1 MNMNLPA
8 RVWIPF
14 YKVPHHVVRIAYT
27 ESTVLNSRDRVRI
40 SFPTLSLKTSL
51 SLSLQAPYIV
61 YIEVVLCDNV
71 FASPLPTKQL
81 DSKLR
86 STRSEENLTHHPMT
100 VLSGFINCETQSL
113 DSELIDSY
121 RSFVNSEDADIW
133 STSDDVNGDDP
144 PPPPPQ
150 PQPSSQST
158 ASRRNGLIG
167 YRSNHTMN
175 INPETQSIRS
185 NESHL
190 SQQEIM
196 PSEIRK
202 RLTEVKNTGPILF
215 DVSIEKFHH
224 QQIEKF
230 PFQI

>member
-1 MNMNLPA
+1 M
-8 RVWIPF
+8 
-14 YKVPHHVVRIAYT
+14 
-27 ESTVLNSRDRVRI
+27 
-40 SFPTLSLKTSL
+40 
-51 SLSLQAPYIV
+51 
-61 YIEVVLCDNV
+61 VLCDNV

-86 STRSEENLTHHPMT
+86 STRSEENLTLHQMT
-100 VLSGFINCETQSL
+100 ALSSYINCETQSL

-144 PPPPPQ
+144 Q
-150 PQPSSQST
+150 PSQST
-158 ASRRNGLIG
+158 QTSAQLAASRRNGLIG

-196 PSEIRK
+196 PSDIRK

-215 DVSIEKFHH
+215 DVRHSFRTSK
-224 QQIEKF
+224 KRLCLNLARSR
-230 PFQI
+230 

>member
-1 MNMNLPA
+1 M
-8 RVWIPF
+8 
-14 YKVPHHVVRIAYT
+14 
-27 ESTVLNSRDRVRI
+27 
-40 SFPTLSLKTSL
+40 
-51 SLSLQAPYIV
+51 
-61 YIEVVLCDNV
+61 
-71 FASPLPTKQL
+71 KQS

-86 STRSEENLTHHPMT
+86 STRSEENLTLHQMT
-100 VLSGFINCETQSL
+100 ALNVYANCETQSL
-113 DSELIDSY
+113 DSDLIDSY

-133 STSDDVNGDDP
+133 STSDDVNGDDS
-144 PPPPPQ
+144 Q
-150 PQPSSQST
+150 QQQQQQSSQQPI
-158 ASRRNGLIG
+158 SRRNGLIG

-215 DVSIEKFHH
+215 DVRIRKLFFLHLY
-224 QQIEKF
+224 IF
-230 PFQI
+230 CLA